1 MKVDYN
7 NIGIGIIAIGSVL
20 NINNEISLSK
30 MTLIFP
36 LITHTE
42 CLNYLARSSTKTTSI
57 EKLIAERTS
66 YFSNFNARYYDALC
80 LSFSSIQ
87 YLTEMGYAKL
97 EGNLLLKI
105 KPLEYNKKMGKRAT
119 KIFKASNNISA
130 LLQENDEKLYL
141 NLRVQL

>member
-7 NIGIGIIAIGSVL
+7 NIGIGAITIGSVL
-20 NINNEISLSK
+20 SVNNELSLSK
-30 MTLIFP
+30 TTLILPF
-36 LITHTE
+36 ITHTE
-42 CLNYLARSSTKTTSI
+42 CLNYLARATTKVTSI

-66 YFSNFNARYYDALC
+66 YFSNFNARYYDTLC

-97 EGNLLLKI
+97 QGDLLLMI
-105 KPLEYNKKMGKRAT
+105 KPLEFNAKMGTRAN
-119 KIFKASNNISA
+119 KIFQAANNVSE
-130 LLQENDEKLYL
+130 LLLENDKKLYL

>member
-7 NIGIGIIAIGSVL
+7 NIGIGAIAIGSVL
-20 NINNEISLSK
+20 SINNELSLSK
-30 MTLIFP
+30 TTLILPF
-36 LITHTE
+36 ITHTE
-42 CLNYLARSSTKTTSI
+42 CLNYLARATTQVTSI

-66 YFSNFNARYYDALC
+66 YFSNFNARYYDTLC

-97 EGNLLLKI
+97 QGDLLLKI
-105 KPLEYNKKMGKRAT
+105 KPLEYNAKMGTRAK
-119 KIFKASNNISA
+119 KIFQAANNVSA
-130 LLQENDEKLYL
+130 LLLENDKKLYL